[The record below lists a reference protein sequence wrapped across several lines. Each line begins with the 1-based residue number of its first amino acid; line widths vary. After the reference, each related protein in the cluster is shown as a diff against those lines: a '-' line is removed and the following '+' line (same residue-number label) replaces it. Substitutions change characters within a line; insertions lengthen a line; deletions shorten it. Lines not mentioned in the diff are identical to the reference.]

1 MSMSYLKR
9 NAPKNGSRLKIWL
22 NIKMSLSA
30 EAKAHWTGFSKPI
43 VLTLEEK
50 AIIDG

>member
-1 MSMSYLKR
+1 MSIVSKKKR
-9 NAPKNGSRLKIWL
+9 SEERKQIKDLAEYKNVTF
-22 NIKMSLSA
+22 A